1 MPECHPIPGE
11 SDRFSDTM
19 ETNMRDNEI
28 SPDARRLDAEDWELK
43 ARRLQLIVYSALVA
57 FVVLA
62 VYGFWLITS
71 LTRDVSR
78 LAVEVS
84 AMTRTIDREMAV
96 MALKMGDIDSR
107 MVSITESMFSM
118 DRNIAVMT
126 TDIGQMNRNIAG
138 MAKDTTT
145 MAGSTLNMQRDMW
158 SLNRNVSG
166 PLGVINA
173 FNPFGGGGGPFPGS
187 PMPFF
192 PMH

>member
-1 MPECHPIPGE
+1 
-11 SDRFSDTM
+11 
-19 ETNMRDNEI
+19 MRDSKTTLDAR
-28 SPDARRLDAEDWELK
+28 SPDPEELDLR
-43 ARRLQLIVYSALVA
+43 ARRLQLIVYSSLVA

-96 MALKMGDIDSR
+96 MALKMGDIDNR
-107 MVSITESMFSM
+107 MGDITQAMHSM
-118 DRNIAVMT
+118 DRNISIMT
-126 TDIGQMNRNIAG
+126 ADIGQMNRNIAS
-138 MAKDTTT
+138 MSTDTTT

-158 SLNRNVSG
+158 SLNRNISG
-166 PLGVINA
+166 PLGVVNA
-173 FNPFGGGGGPFPGS
+173 FNPFSGFPGSFPGS

-192 PMH
+192 PGM

>member
-1 MPECHPIPGE
+1 
-11 SDRFSDTM
+11 M
-19 ETNMRDNEI
+19 ETNMRENEF
-28 SPDARRLDAEDWELK
+28 SPDARRLDAEDLDMK

-126 TDIGQMNRNIAG
+126 SDIGQMNRNTAG
-138 MAKDTTT
+138 MATDTKT

-158 SLNRNVSG
+158 SLNRNISG
-166 PLGVINA
+166 PLGVVNA
-173 FNPFGGGGGPFPGS
+173 FNPFGGGPGPFPGS

>member
-1 MPECHPIPGE
+1 
-11 SDRFSDTM
+11 
-19 ETNMRDNEI
+19 MRDAEYPI
-28 SPDARRLDAEDWELK
+28 DARQPDREELDVRS
-43 ARRLQLIVYSALVA
+43 RRLQLIVYSAMVA

-84 AMTRTIDREMAV
+84 TMTRTIDREMAV
-96 MALKMGDIDSR
+96 MALKMGDIDQR
-107 MVSITESMFSM
+107 MMKINDSMHQM
-118 DRNIAVMT
+118 NQNISTMT
-126 TDIGQMNRNIAG
+126 IDVGTMAASVQGIGQNISS
-138 MAKDTTT
+138 MASDTTT

-166 PLGVINA
+166 PLGIVNA
-173 FNPFGGGGGPFPGS
+173 FNPFGGFSPFPGA

-192 PMH
+192 PQH

>member
-1 MPECHPIPGE
+1 
-11 SDRFSDTM
+11 M
-19 ETNMRDNEI
+19 ETNMRDNEL
-28 SPDARRLDAEDWELK
+28 SPDARRLNAEDLELK

-126 TDIGQMNRNIAG
+126 SDIGQMNRNIAS
-138 MAKDTTT
+138 MSADTTT
-145 MAGSTLNMQRDMW
+145 MAGSTFNMQRDMW

-166 PLGVINA
+166 PLGIINA
-173 FNPFGGGGGPFPGS
+173 FNPFSGSPGPFPGS

-192 PMH
+192 PMY